1 MKGGEEM
8 IGIRLAGAVLAAAL
22 GAALIA
28 GCSTTGT
35 PAASPLPSAT
45 SVAASAAGSVSAVAP
60 SATPTPQ
67 GPPLTMK
74 QAGRLFAQIMT
85 PLDQTIGVFQADIN
99 SQPPFSVFKTD
110 GRAVIAAVRA
120 SEGQLAAANWP
131 SQVQPDITTMMTTY
145 EPAEIACTQAQ
156 INAGS
161 YDAALNADEANV
173 QCGEANQD
181 ESVSEIR
188 TVLNIPA

>member
-1 MKGGEEM
+1 M
-8 IGIRLAGAVLAAAL
+8 ITIRLAGTTLAVAL
-22 GAALIA
+22 GALLTG
-28 GCSTTGT
+28 GC
-35 PAASPLPSAT
+35 SAT
-45 SVAASAAGSVSAVAP
+45 SAPAPPQLPPATSAAASVSGAAAAP
-60 SATPTPQ
+60 AATPTPR

-74 QAGRLFAQIMT
+74 QAGRLFAQIMA
-85 PLDQTIGVFQADIN
+85 PLNQAIGVFQADVSN
-99 SQPPFSVFKTD
+99 QPPFSQFKVD

-161 YDAALNADEANV
+161 YDDAVNADEANI